1 MPLTRKQQL
10 VLTALREAGAPLG
23 AYALLERL
31 RGDGFGAPAQVY
43 RALAALIEAGC
54 VRRLET
60 LNAYAPRPVPDESVE
75 AGVAGAHDAPAV
87 VTICDG
93 CGRIDEYVDAPLL
106 RRLGGLAAAHAF
118 SPSRTSI
125 EIHGRCGAC
134 AAPGET

>member
-10 VLTALREAGAPLG
+10 VLAALREAGAPLG

-60 LNAYAPRPVPDESVE
+60 LNAYAPRPVADESGE
-75 AGVAGAHDAPAV
+75 AGTHDAPAV

-106 RRLGGLAAAHAF
+106 RHLGGLAAAHAF

-134 AAPGET
+134 VAPGET